1 MPGLPALK
9 AGRGDW
15 DPFGSRKLLPPPVG
29 GEIRTRLPVPAW
41 PSAAAREETRGVS
54 HTAGWGV
61 SPQAPWGT
69 NLVGVARE
77 GKGKNP

>member
-9 AGRGDW
+9 AGRGDR
-15 DPFGSRKLLPPPVG
+15 DESRELLPPPVG